1 MADELLVSAL
11 QFRNPIQIFVH
22 VKINDF
28 AGRACSCLHG
38 FHGAPFAF
46 ETDGAVTETTCCV
59 A

>member
-1 MADELLVSAL
+1 MPDVLVVSAL
-11 QFRNPIQIFVH
+11 QFGNPIQVLVQ

-28 AGRACSCLHG
+28 ARHAYSCLRG